1 VIAKKYIYLLLET
14 ELNYTMQ
21 YNSTQ
26 RQSPRASLAE
36 AVMQSRA
43 DDGGLYMP
51 QHLPN
56 IPNAFFKN
64 FAEMSFA
71 EIAYVLGNL
80 LYGPEISSANI
91 KHIVEESFNF
101 EVPIEKI
108 SDNIYSLELFHG
120 PTMTFKDFGA
130 RFMARMLKYIPKP
143 RGAKKIHVLVA
154 TTGNTG
160 SAIANGFAGIEGVEV
175 YILFPRGRVS
185 RQLESQF
192 TTIGGNIHA
201 YEVQGTIDD
210 CQMLVRK
217 AYEDEELNFKAALT
231 SANSLN
237 IARLLPQTFYYF
249 YGMAKLQQYM
259 HSGQRLVISLPCGNL
274 GNLVGA
280 VISKRMGLP
289 IDRIVAC
296 ENANSFLTDYMRT
309 GQVSQHKSIPT
320 LAYAADKGTP
330 TNFERLQWLYDNS
343 LERLYSEVESHS
355 YSDAEIIRAV
365 NTCYETTG
373 YTCDPHTALSYCGQ
387 QDSLKS
393 GEIGLMLATAHPA
406 KSLDA
411 MTAITGRAM
420 DMPLQLTNFMNRID
434 KREQMPVNYKVLRR
448 KIFQNM

>member
-1 VIAKKYIYLLLET
+1 
-14 ELNYTMQ
+14 MQ

-26 RQSPRASLAE
+26 RRSPRASLAE

-51 QHLPN
+51 QHLPV
-56 IPNAFFKN
+56 IPDAFFKN
-64 FAEMSFA
+64 FAEMTFA

-91 KHIVEESFNF
+91 KHIVEQSFNF
-101 EVPIEKI
+101 DVPIVQVA
-108 SDNIYSLELFHG
+108 DNIYSLELFHG
-120 PTMTFKDFGA
+120 PTMAFKDFGA
-130 RFMARMLKYIPKP
+130 RFMARMLPHIPNITKP
-143 RGAKKIHVLVA
+143 GRSKKLHVLIA

-160 SAIANGFAGIEGVEV
+160 SAIANGFAGIDGVEV

-185 RQLESQF
+185 RQLEAQF
-192 TTIGGNIHA
+192 TTVGGNIHA
-201 YEVQGTIDD
+201 IEVLGNIDD
-210 CQMLVRK
+210 CQRMVRQ
-217 AYEDEELNFKAALT
+217 AYEDTELCAKAALT

-249 YGMAKLQQYM
+249 YGMAKLQHHM
-259 HSGQRLVISLPCGNL
+259 HRGQRLVVSLPCGNL

-289 IDRIVAC
+289 ISRIVAC

-309 GQVSQHKSIPT
+309 GQVTEHRAVPT

-330 TNFERLQWLYDNS
+330 TNFERLTWLYDGS
-343 LERLYSEVESHS
+343 LERMSTDIEAHAYG
-355 YSDAEIIRAV
+355 DADIISAV
-365 NTCYETTG
+365 NTCYDRHG
-373 YTCDPHTALSYCGQ
+373 YTCDPHTALAYCGLQ
-387 QDSLKS
+387 HSLRE
-393 GEIGLMLATAHPA
+393 GETGLMLATAHPA

-420 DMPLQLTNFMNRID
+420 DMPLQLTHFMDGID
-434 KREQMPVNYKVLRR
+434 RREQMSANYKQLRQ
-448 KIFQNM
+448 KILQNI